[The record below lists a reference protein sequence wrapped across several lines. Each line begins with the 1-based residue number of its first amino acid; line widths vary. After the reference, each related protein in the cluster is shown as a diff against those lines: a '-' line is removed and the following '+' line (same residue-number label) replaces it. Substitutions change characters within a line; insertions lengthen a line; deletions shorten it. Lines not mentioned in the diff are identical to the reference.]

1 VVQWDTEGGQ
11 LEEKLTEAVRVR
23 VTPTLKAQIEKQAQQ
38 DRRKPSDLIRLI
50 LERALTP
57 PPETDAQQAQGG

>member
-1 VVQWDTEGGQ
+1 M
-11 LEEKLTEAVRVR
+11 EEKLTEAVRVR

>member
-1 VVQWDTEGGQ
+1 